1 MGDTIFLSHYL
12 NLHTPLYGGKENQIE
27 IKEISSILNG
37 DTANSK
43 RLKFPNHVGTHI
55 DFPFHFDNNGKK
67 IQDYKPSFWIFKN
80 IGIINDQVENIES
93 QFNIIDKNIDFLII
107 KTGFGKFRNQK
118 IYWQRQPVF
127 PSYLASKI
135 KIHFPKIRAI
145 GFDMISLTSQL
156 DKQEGKKAH
165 IEFLVKND
173 IIVIEDMNLENLNS
187 TPFELIVSPL
197 LIEDID
203 GCPCTIIAR
212 L

>member
-12 NLHTPLYGGKENQIE
+12 NLNTPLYGGKENQIE
-27 IKEISSILNG
+27 IKEISSITNG

-43 RLKFPNHVGTHI
+43 KLKFPNHVGTHI

-67 IQDYKPSFWIFKN
+67 IHDYKPNFWIFKN
-80 IGIINDQVENIES
+80 IGFINGQVKNIES
-93 QFNIIDKNIDFLII
+93 QFESIDKNIDFLLI
-107 KTGFGKFRNQK
+107 KTGFGKYRDQK
-118 IYWQRQPVF
+118 KYWQSQPVF

-135 KIHFPKIRAI
+135 KNHFPKIRAI

-173 IIVIEDMNLENLNS
+173 ILVIEDMNLENLNS

-203 GCPCTIIAR
+203 GSPCTIIAK